1 MTIKAVRENKM
12 QLPEEFIYQLK
23 SANSIDSTIGRYINL
38 TKRGKDFV
46 GLCPFHSEKTPSF
59 HIYTDTQSFYCFG
72 CGAGGDVITFT
83 KRIENLDYVEAVKLL
98 AQRGG
103 LEMPEDKGYH
113 KTAELKKRILEINR
127 ETANF
132 YYRQLVSGSDK
143 RGLKYFFDRKLK
155 PETIKKYG
163 LGYAPASWDG
173 LSKHLS
179 SLGYTDNEMI
189 AANVRTISK
198 NNKNVFDTFRERV
211 IFPIIDLRGNIIAF
225 GGRALGDGIPK
236 YLNTGDTP
244 VFKKSRNLFSM
255 NFAKNSPVKKII
267 LAEGY
272 MDVIAINQ
280 AGFENVVATLGT
292 ALTPEQARLLRQ
304 YADEVV
310 ISYDS
315 DDAGQKATARA
326 INLLGDVGINTRIIK
341 IENAKDPDE
350 YIKKFGAQ
358 RFKMLIDNSDGAIN
372 FELEKCKYGLDLN
385 AETDKVTFLK
395 NAVKVLSTIS
405 NRLERDVYISKV
417 ARENEINADILR
429 SQIDSEIKRKINT
442 DKKKEWQA
450 IRSKS
455 NFTDPIIPEA
465 VRYPKEVKA
474 EEGILSY
481 LFRYPDK
488 TEYVSQIITPDFFVT
503 EFHKKVYEVFCSK
516 MKEHV
521 NFSMSIFANEFNDE
535 EMGKITGIEVKNRE
549 IILTEQNLK
558 DYMEVLIAKNNRPEQ
573 ISSDDDLINIIKAK
587 KRK

>member
-1 MTIKAVRENKM
+1 M

-23 SANSIDSTIGRYINL
+23 STNSIDSTIGRYINL
-38 TKRGKDFV
+38 IKRGKDFV

-103 LEMPEDKGYH
+103 LEMPESKGYD

-127 ETANF
+127 ETANY
-132 YYRQLVSGSDK
+132 YYRQLVSGNDK

-179 SLGYTDNEMI
+179 SLGYTENEMI

-198 NNKNVFDTFRERV
+198 NNKHIFDTFRERV

-292 ALTPEQARLLRQ
+292 ALTPEQARLLKQ

-326 INLLGDVGINTRIIK
+326 INLLGEVGINTRIIK

-385 AETDKVTFLK
+385 TETDKVAFLK
-395 NAVKVLSTIS
+395 NAVKVLSAIS

-465 VRYPKEVKA
+465 VRFPKEVKA

-488 TEYVSQIITPDFFVT
+488 TEYVSKSITPDFFVT
-503 EFHKKVYEVFCSK
+503 EFHKRVYEVFCSK
-516 MKEHV
+516 MKENV

-558 DYMEVLIAKNNRPEQ
+558 DYMEILIAKNNRPDQ
-573 ISSDDDLINIIKAK
+573 ITSDDDLINIIKAK

>member
-103 LEMPEDKGYH
+103 LEMPEDKGYD

-549 IILTEQNLK
+549 II
-558 DYMEVLIAKNNRPEQ
+558 
-573 ISSDDDLINIIKAK
+573 
-587 KRK
+587 